1 MSRYCA
7 WRTPT
12 CAIRHG
18 IFLADPPPFPTG
30 QCKLRYSLVLV
41 GVLPSAE
48 LAPVER
54 LPRLPAGTPLAIS
67 EPDLDPE
74 YRVIPRFP
82 SASSLPPDT
91 SGSLLAWSLMGNA

>member
-30 QCKLRYSLVLV
+30 QCKLRYSLVWV
-41 GVLPSAE
+41 
-48 LAPVER
+48 
-54 LPRLPAGTPLAIS
+54 
-67 EPDLDPE
+67 
-74 YRVIPRFP
+74 
-82 SASSLPPDT
+82 ASSLPPDT
-91 SGSLLAWSLMGNA
+91 SGSLLAWSLMGNASFLFCQTFEKPPVLFSHRRAFCFVSLFMGAVQVRRLF